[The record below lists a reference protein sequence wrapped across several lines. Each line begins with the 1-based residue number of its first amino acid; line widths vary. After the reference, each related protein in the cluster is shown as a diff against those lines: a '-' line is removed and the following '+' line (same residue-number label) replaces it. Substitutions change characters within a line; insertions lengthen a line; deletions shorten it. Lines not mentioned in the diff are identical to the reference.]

1 MAHADT
7 FIIRADIRDQ
17 FCIKDRIALGSFK
30 RQRARVTNCMCQVSS
45 RIMFGIGGPAQSLK
59 FYIRHCSGEHQA
71 EHREKILLI
80 SHRVVFSLDGV
91 TIMQRKSC
99 PVTYDLPDHIFR
111 FPQMPCIQ
119 RDALIQTAHLIQ
131 HAHFIQPA
139 HFIQLAAF
147 SQPAVSF
154 YCLLRQPVF
163 LPKHGIC
170 REVLASSF
178 PSLIPDLFF
187 HSVKGQKSIFVQVI
201 NKYDSFRHPL
211 RFYSLFRTG
220 KNHVY
225 ICFCDHIASLLI

>member
-91 TIMQRKSC
+91 TIMQRKSY

-111 FPQMPCIQ
+111 FPQMSC
-119 RDALIQTAHLIQ
+119 IQ
-131 HAHFIQPA
+131 HAAFIQTVTLILPAPLIQPA
-139 HFIQLAAF
+139 LLNQPAPSI
-147 SQPAVSF
+147 QPAVF
-154 YCLLRQPVF
+154 FQCLLRQPVF
-163 LPKHGIC
+163 LPKHGI
-170 REVLASSF
+170 RKEVLTSSV

-187 HSVKGQKSIFVQVI
+187 HSVKGQ
-201 NKYDSFRHPL
+201 
-211 RFYSLFRTG
+211 
-220 KNHVY
+220 
-225 ICFCDHIASLLI
+225 